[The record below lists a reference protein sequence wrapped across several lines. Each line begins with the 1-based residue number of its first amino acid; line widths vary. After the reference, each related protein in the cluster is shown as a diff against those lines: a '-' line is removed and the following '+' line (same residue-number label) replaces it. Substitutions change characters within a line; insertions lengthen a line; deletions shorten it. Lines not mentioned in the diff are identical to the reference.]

1 MVNRTYR
8 EVLKS
13 KKRKYL
19 FLAFLGGTVERGQPL
34 HDKGRVKQRWID
46 TCESRQRTCR
56 ISLCPT
62 KGEPRVTESGERKK
76 IGEDT
81 AQAQGLV
88 AKTYDHDDWRGTQPS
103 ERMRG

>member
-1 MVNRTYR
+1 M
-8 EVLKS
+8 
-13 KKRKYL
+13 
-19 FLAFLGGTVERGQPL
+19 ERGQPL

-46 TCESRQRTCR
+46 TCESRQRACR

-62 KGEPRVTESGERKK
+62 EGEPRGTESGERKK

-88 AKTYDHDDWRGTQPS
+88 AQTDDHNYCRGTQPS